1 MLAAVFFMSAFLFSS
16 NVQAAEEVSSF
27 EALKDLLTA
36 PDAPEELEITISA
49 DMEILSQIEVSSNIK
64 TLTIDGSDN
73 TLNGG
78 GSSAFLKAGSID
90 LTLRN
95 ITIENCTAD
104 DGAVIYA
111 EADTNIALENS
122 SFTNN
127 IAEQGSGGVVY
138 QEGGSEDTVG
148 SNTLTIKNC
157 TFTGNGDERTY
168 GGVVYQGQYAQI
180 SISDSSFTDNYSEEH
195 GGAIYQ
201 GDHCRMVITGA
212 TFKENISNYSGGGAI
227 YQDIYSSLTISDAA
241 FSENTAYDQGGA
253 VYQGEYSE
261 LNVSGS
267 LFSGNKSD
275 ERGGAICQKEGAV
288 MTLQDCQF
296 LDNESDEGGAINA
309 PTSAEVTGT
318 GSETCLFSGNKAGS
332 YGGALSYGQDLTVT
346 GCTFKENEAY
356 AGGALASHRD
366 RIFLESR
373 DEEYYFTQDY
383 LVGTAVISDSHF
395 IENQADAGG
404 AWYESTG
411 FDEDTFDEDTY
422 VYYDEDEKK
431 YYYLTIEELRPVII
445 VNPDGSETRITE
457 PGIPLYFDE
466 PCGTK
471 ITVSGTEFKDNKA
484 NVNGGVLFRDSL
496 QTTEIREGNVFSGNA
511 APNGKGGVIYNN
523 GKGELTVSGSEFTQN
538 SAGETDAICYSTTDG
553 TVSFDENTFTGNT
566 VESDDGWVFS
576 LNGNTTITNN
586 DFFAN
591 TDTLRDMLF
600 ADASG
605 DDEIS
610 GNTYRGNFL
619 EDAFSSPDPD
629 TEVEYSPEIEVSLDL
644 REVYQD
650 YVRDGAVRISINGNV
665 YGDFEVTDGKTVIKI
680 NESDLENGVNDIKA
694 EYISDEYNEGEYTE
708 GYYHYQQPE
717 LTFKIRKTEEP
728 QPPKPIWPCCELPRT
743 GITGAG
749 ISPANKPAS
758 LNYDLIGME
767 LYIPEFDLV
776 SDIVTVP
783 LTDDGYPVE
792 WLGKDAGLLEGFAKP
807 GSGISVIAGHNTLN
821 AEEYGPFARL
831 NTLEVGDVLFVRSSN
846 GELMRFTVY
855 LNEKIGAEDIEGL
868 QRAAGMYENT
878 LTLMT
883 CEDELA
889 EGGYASRRIVSA
901 K

>member
-1 MLAAVFFMSAFLFSS
+1 MEKIMKQFIFRAVMLTAVFFMSAFLFSS

-27 EALKDLLTA
+27 EALKELLTA

-49 DMEILSQIEVSSNIK
+49 DDMKILSRIEVSSNIK
-64 TLTIDGSDN
+64 TLIIDGGN
-73 TLNGG
+73 HTLDGDK
-78 GSSAFLKAGSID
+78 SSAFLKAGSID

-111 EADTNIALENS
+111 EAGTKITLENS
-122 SFTNN
+122 AFNNN
-127 IAEQGSGGVVY
+127 IADPGSGGVVY
-138 QEGGSEDTVG
+138 QEGGSEETVG
-148 SNTLTIKNC
+148 SNTLTITNC
-157 TFTGNGDERTY
+157 SFTG
-168 GGVVYQGQYAQI
+168 
-180 SISDSSFTDNYSEEH
+180 NYSEEH

-201 GDHCRMVITGA
+201 GDHCRMVITGET
-212 TFKENISNYSGGGAI
+212 TFEGNISNYSNGGAI
-227 YQDIYSSLTISDAA
+227 YQDIYCSLTISDAA

-318 GSETCLFSGNKAGS
+318 GSETCLFSGNTAGS
-332 YGGALSYGQDLTVT
+332 YGYGGALAYGLDLTVT

-422 VYYDEDEKK
+422 VYYDEDEEK
-431 YYYLTIEELRPVII
+431 YYYLTIEELLPVII

-457 PGIPLYFDE
+457 PGIKLYFDE

-484 NVNGGVLFRDSL
+484 KENGGVLFRDSL
-496 QTTEIREGNVFSGNA
+496 QTTEIKEGNVFSGNA
-511 APNGKGGVIYNN
+511 ALNGRGGVIYNN
-523 GKGELTVSGSEFTQN
+523 GKGELTVSGSGFTQN
-538 SAGETDAICYSTTDG
+538 SAGKTDAICYSTTDG
-553 TVSFDENTFTGNT
+553 TVSFDGNTFTGNT

-629 TEVEYSPEIEVSLDL
+629 TEVEYSPEFEVSLDL

-694 EYISDEYNEGEYTE
+694 EYISGEYNEGEYTE